1 MQHKCNG
8 VNSVLN
14 KKTKVNLSCKHLNR
28 MTTEDIFSKILC
40 NYNESL
46 SNVFIV
52 KSNSLFSIDVNVVF
66 SKLTSIVF
74 VYFIENTKI

>member
-1 MQHKCNG
+1 LKHF
-8 VNSVLN
+8 VSP
-14 KKTKVNLSCKHLNR
+14 KTLATAFFILASG
-28 MTTEDIFSKILC
+28 TTGIKARLC
-40 NYNESL
+40 SYNESL